1 MSNNEDWEISYN
13 LLQLLLVVISCC
25 FEIRDKNMSEK
36 ILIIGKGQQPASM
49 EGFTQVKMVVNG
61 SQNQFSFE
69 MVQQLLTLQSQF
81 AMKIEFLQLQGNTLD
96 QERMMLAFH
105 FGLLL
110 KDKSNEITYFSN
122 DPALDNLVAQAKN
135 QGLNLKR
142 ISG

>member
-1 MSNNEDWEISYN
+1 
-13 LLQLLLVVISCC
+13 
-25 FEIRDKNMSEK
+25 MSEK

-142 ISG
+142 ILG

>member
-1 MSNNEDWEISYN
+1 
-13 LLQLLLVVISCC
+13 
-25 FEIRDKNMSEK
+25 MSEK

-81 AMKIEFLQLQGNTLD
+81 AMKIEFLHLQGNTLD